1 MTYEEYVLS
10 KTNKFVYKG
19 ESEEELK
26 IILRDV
32 FDYDFSTYR
41 ENHKYEPIKPPAGTI
56 FVGTDVNDGWIS
68 DKHAFYGW
76 NIQFCKSVT
85 SDEIKFK

>member
-26 IILRDV
+26 IALKSV
-32 FDYDFSTYR
+32 FGYDISTYR
-41 ENHKYEPIKPPAGTI
+41 ESHKYESIKPPAGTI
-56 FVGTDVNDGWIS
+56 FVGTDVNNGWIS

-76 NIQFCKSVT
+76 SIQFCKNVT

>member
-1 MTYEEYVLS
+1 MTYKEYVLS

-26 IILRDV
+26 IVLKSV
-32 FDYDFSTYR
+32 FGYDISTYR
-41 ENHKYEPIKPPAGTI
+41 ENESIKPPAGTI
-56 FVGTDVNDGWIS
+56 FVGTDVNNGWIS

-76 NIQFCKSVT
+76 NIQFCKNVT